1 MNSNGKDGWTE
12 QILAKINENRRVYLC
27 EYGIVH
33 LKWDE
38 NDLVYCPG
46 DFIGLPFLL
55 SSLAH
60 KCNLECARGEPCP
73 HEEEDGT
80 VYLQYHSVKLLF
92 ALDECRQMHD
102 LVLEASKRLHELRN
116 NGFYAQKREDIVR
129 YE

>member
-38 NDLVYCPG
+38 NNLVYCPG

-55 SSLAH
+55 SSLTH
-60 KCNLECARGEPCP
+60 QCSWECERGEPCP
-73 HEEEDGT
+73 NEGEDGM
-80 VYLQYHSVKLLF
+80 VYLQYHSVKLPF
-92 ALDECRQMHD
+92 TPDECRQMYD
-102 LVLEASKRLHELRN
+102 LTVAASRRLHELRYDGLFN
-116 NGFYAQKREDIVR
+116 AGNKTFFLPG
-129 YE
+129 